1 MNYASLGQRIR
12 NERKKL
18 AMTQEKIAEMIG
30 VSDAYIGQIERGE
43 RSLTLDTLIDLAN
56 KLGVTV
62 DYLLQDSLTPNDDN
76 YFDHIRQLLTN
87 RSAKEKQMALN
98 VIKVMFAHVDD
109 MKAEDDQ

>member
-12 NERKKL
+12 SERKKL

-56 KLGVTV
+56 ILGVTV
-62 DYLLQDSLTPNDDN
+62 DYLIQDSLTPNDDN
-76 YFDHIRQLLTN
+76 FIDHIRQLLMN

-109 MKAEDDQ
+109 MKAEND

>member
-1 MNYASLGQRIR
+1 MDYASLGQRLR

-43 RSLTLDTLIDLAN
+43 RSLTLDTLINLAN

-62 DYLLQDSLTPNDDN
+62 DYLLHDSITPNDDN
-76 YFDHIRQLLTN
+76 YIDHIRQLLIH
-87 RSAKEKQMALN
+87 RSNKDKQMALD

-109 MKAEDDQ
+109 IRNED